1 MTSFLVVTAKR
12 TALVVLL
19 ILFSAMAVHAQ
30 MQNVADRIVAVV
42 GNEIITQSDLDYQ
55 VQLYVFQNRIDPAAA
70 GLKRQVLDALV
81 NEKLLLAQSILDS
94 VTVSDEEI
102 TQRLDAQ
109 IQALIQQYSSEAKVE
124 ETYGMPI
131 SRMKREFRDDVKK
144 QILIGKVQQTKL
156 GSVQISRRDVEAF
169 YAAYRDSLPKVPA
182 SIEISHIFMIPKL
195 SSKALTAALVKVQ
208 AIEDSLKAGADFAE
222 LAKRL
227 SEDPGS
233 AANGGD
239 LGWVRRGELVKA
251 FEEVAF
257 SMKENEISKPVLT
270 EFGYHIIQLVGRR
283 GEQVHARQ
291 ILIKVQRTEE
301 DNDST
306 VVLFNRIRKGV
317 MAGASFAAMAQKYS
331 EDEETKDLGG
341 DLGVVP
347 LTQLSPE
354 MQSVV
359 DTLKPGEI
367 SAPVKL
373 VVGSKTGYHILL
385 LKKKIPEH
393 AMNLADDY
401 KYVEQ
406 YALTQKRNQEFTKW
420 IAELKKR
427 IYWEERL

>member
-1 MTSFLVVTAKR
+1 VTSFPVVTAKR

-109 IQALIQQYSSEAKVE
+109 IQALIQQYGSEAKVE

-182 SIEISHIFMIPKL
+182 
-195 SSKALTAALVKVQ
+195 
-208 AIEDSLKAGADFAE
+208 
-222 LAKRL
+222 
-227 SEDPGS
+227 
-233 AANGGD
+233 
-239 LGWVRRGELVKA
+239 
-251 FEEVAF
+251 
-257 SMKENEISKPVLT
+257 
-270 EFGYHIIQLVGRR
+270 
-283 GEQVHARQ
+283 
-291 ILIKVQRTEE
+291 
-301 DNDST
+301 
-306 VVLFNRIRKGV
+306 
-317 MAGASFAAMAQKYS
+317 
-331 EDEETKDLGG
+331 
-341 DLGVVP
+341 
-347 LTQLSPE
+347 
-354 MQSVV
+354 
-359 DTLKPGEI
+359 
-367 SAPVKL
+367 
-373 VVGSKTGYHILL
+373 
-385 LKKKIPEH
+385 
-393 AMNLADDY
+393 
-401 KYVEQ
+401 
-406 YALTQKRNQEFTKW
+406 
-420 IAELKKR
+420 
-427 IYWEERL
+427 